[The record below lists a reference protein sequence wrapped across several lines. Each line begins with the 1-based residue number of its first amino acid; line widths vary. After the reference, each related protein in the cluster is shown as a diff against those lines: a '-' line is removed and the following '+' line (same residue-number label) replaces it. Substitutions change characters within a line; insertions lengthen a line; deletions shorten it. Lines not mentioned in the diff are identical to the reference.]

1 MLNCNH
7 ERHDYN
13 LASILIFA
21 VLELW
26 LKSKFPYAIWF
37 EAGSKLVADMFEA
50 KFHHAIWSKTGLK
63 LVRSWLQTCSELK
76 FGLSSSFLAA
86 N

>member
-1 MLNCNH
+1 MTDLNVIVH
-7 ERHDYN
+7 VFHDYN

-37 EAGSKLVADMFEA
+37 EAGSKLVADTFE
-50 KFHHAIWSKTGLK
+50 TGLQPASN
-63 LVRSWLQTCSELK
+63 LPNMLR
-76 FGLSSSFLAA
+76 
-86 N
+86 